1 MKENKKVLIPIII
14 GTALLIALII
24 GATYAYFQASN
35 TASGT
40 TNLDATTE
48 AIGNVVVTN
57 PTENLYL
64 KLSAYEMQESK
75 KGTSYYA
82 TTQNSSSSSVYASE
96 KEEFVLARYSITG
109 GTEETTYNC
118 TFNLNIQS
126 PTSVGLNDMIVEL
139 NLLNGTT
146 MNHFGT
152 GDFDIMALSG
162 VRKVS
167 FSTKGN
173 GQGDLIKAAIRINNL
188 QNSQDHLIGKT
199 LSTSIS
205 VSNLE
210 CEVAEPEEESI
221 CTLASDST
229 VEAGLEGAKYIC
241 KVDPNKPEY
250 TFYLL
255 DNNEDGTSDLI
266 MDQNINSDGTPAG
279 STKIVNNGNN
289 IYNQVEWLTIDDYK
303 TNRGPN
309 TEQFTDEGACQYGGA
324 CSMNEL
330 GPITAMTYLYNA
342 TKDWTNIEPV
352 NYTYN
357 DKEIQGT
364 TQANTSYTSFISANG
379 VAIITSLSGTGV
391 TIGTSDRPLRAR
403 MPIYSSDT
411 TKTEVASSNENN
423 NYLYDYLDFSDYWF
437 GSGTRPANNVSGMF
451 GYWTLSSAANDS
463 GSAITVYYNGT
474 VDYGNRVAFDH
485 EYGVRPVITVKL

>member
-1 MKENKKVLIPIII
+1 MEKKNKKVIISTIIAVVFLI
-14 GTALLIALII
+14 TLVV
-24 GATYAYFQASN
+24 GATFAYFGAGN
-35 TASGT
+35 NASGT

-57 PTENLYL
+57 PTEELYL

-210 CEVAEPEEESI
+210 CEVAEPETSI

-229 VEAGLEGAKYIC
+229 VEAGLEGAKYNC

-266 MDQNINSDGTPAG
+266 MNANINASGEAVIPGVTSDTGLVAWYADE
-279 STKIVNNGNN
+279 SSSIH
-289 IYNQVEWLTIDDYK
+289 
-303 TNRGPN
+303 GPV
-309 TEQFTDEGACQYGGA
+309 
-324 CSMNEL
+324 
-330 GPITAMTYLYNA
+330 IAMTYLHNA
-342 TKDWTNIEPV
+342 TKSWTNVEPV
-352 NYTYN
+352 NYTYY
-357 DKEIQGT
+357 DRQIQGIT
-364 TQANTSYTSFISANG
+364 TTDAGYQSFVSEDG
-379 VAIITSLSGTGV
+379 VATITKGDSDGTQV
-391 TIGTSDRPLRAR
+391 KIGSASEPIRSR
-403 MPIYSSDT
+403 MPIYSSDASI
-411 TKTEVASSNENN
+411 TEVTSMTNAS
-423 NYLYDYLDFSDYWF
+423 YLYDNLDTVNYDYD
-437 GSGTRPANNVSGMF
+437 PY
-451 GYWTLSSAANDS
+451 GYWTLSSE
-463 GSAITVYYNGT
+463 
-474 VDYGNRVAFDH
+474 VDNFD
-485 EYGVRPVITVKL
+485 YAWIVDFRGLVGDNYVSFFGLGVRPVITVTL

>member
-1 MKENKKVLIPIII
+1 MKDNKKVIVSTTIAVVFLI
-14 GTALLIALII
+14 TLVV
-24 GATYAYFQASN
+24 GATFAYFGAGNS
-35 TASGT
+35 ASGT
-40 TNLDATTE
+40 TNLDSTTE

-64 KLSAYEMQESK
+64 KLSAYDMQESK

-210 CEVAEPEEESI
+210 CEVAEPSEESI
-221 CTLASDST
+221 CTLASDSI
-229 VEAGLEGAKYIC
+229 VEAGLEGAKYNC

-266 MDQNINSDGTPAG
+266 MNANINASGEAVIPGVTSDKGTVAWYADEA
-279 STKIVNNGNN
+279 SSIH
-289 IYNQVEWLTIDDYK
+289 
-303 TNRGPN
+303 GPV
-309 TEQFTDEGACQYGGA
+309 
-324 CSMNEL
+324 
-330 GPITAMTYLYNA
+330 TAMTYLYNA
-342 TKDWTNIEPV
+342 TKSWTNVEPL

-357 DKEIQGT
+357 DREVQGIT
-364 TQANTSYTSFISANG
+364 TTDRGYESFISTNG
-379 VAIITSLSGTGV
+379 IATITKGDTSGTQV
-391 TIGTSDRPLRAR
+391 TIGSESEPIRAR
-403 MPIYSSDT
+403 MPIYSKSDASV
-411 TKTEVASSNENN
+411 TEVSKKTDANT
-423 NYLYDYLDFSDYWF
+423 YLYENLEYA
-437 GSGTRPANNVSGMF
+437 GPA
-451 GYWTLSSAANDS
+451 GYWTLSSNAGLSLLAWNVSYIDDVIVNNVGIADS
-463 GSAITVYYNGT
+463 
-474 VDYGNRVAFDH
+474 F
-485 EYGVRPVITVKL
+485 GVRPVITVKL